1 MASAPTHPVPTFLVS
16 APYSG
21 AAALRELLNLHPAI
35 NIAPPFDF
43 LVEAIT
49 PDGRMMK
56 RDAFLRSVE
65 YNSRYKR
72 LGFSVP
78 RGVPMA
84 GIAHGMLDQVIAMKP
99 EAFVQ
104 GFTLQ
109 HDFDRILW
117 LWPDAR
123 FIHLVRD
130 GRDVAVSNVRARR
143 SGTLW
148 HAIADWTEAE
158 TLWERMSHKLPP
170 DRQFTLRYEVLAS
183 ETEYELR
190 RLCDYLQV
198 PFDPAMMEQIGTF
211 SRDHAGLWRKA
222 DHKEVSAAEHRA
234 ARFLLQNS
242 YFLSGTVRPP
252 SIFKRIKLNAMNR
265 WAISSRNRDLLGTG
279 LWIKGILIDRFGS
292 RKAKARMKRR
302 RFDILSR
309 HDDDD

>member
-1 MASAPTHPVPTFLVS
+1 MASAPSQPVPTFLVS

-21 AAALRELLNLHPAI
+21 AAALRDLLNLNPAI

-49 PDGRMMK
+49 PEGRMMK
-56 RDAFLRSVE
+56 PNAFLRSVE
-65 YNSRYKR
+65 YNSKFKR
-72 LGFSVP
+72 LGFSIP
-78 RGVPMA
+78 PATPMA
-84 GIAHGMLDQVIAMKP
+84 GIAQAMFDQVIAAKP
-99 EAFVQ
+99 DAVVH

-117 LWPDAR
+117 LWPEAR

-130 GRDVAVSNVRARR
+130 GRDVAVSNVRSRR

-148 HAIADWTEAE
+148 HAIADWTESE

-170 DRQFTLRYEVLAS
+170 DRQFTLRYEVLVS
-183 ETEYELR
+183 ETDYELR
-190 RLCDYLQV
+190 RLCDYLGV
-198 PFDPAMMEQIGTF
+198 PFDPTMMDQIGTF
-211 SRDHAGLWRKA
+211 AREHSGLWRKA
-222 DHKEVSAAEHRA
+222 DPKEISAAEHRA

-242 YFLSGTVRPP
+242 FFLSGTVRPP
-252 SIFKRIKLNAMNR
+252 SIFKRIKLNTLNR
-265 WAISSRNRDLLGTG
+265 WAIASRNRDLLGTS

-309 HDDDD
+309 HEDE